1 MSTRIRR
8 TVLLTAAAVVG
19 GVAGCADDLREVD
32 RRTDELVRA
41 RSERVGGGAV
51 SPSRRFDDGRAGAP
65 SSALEKQP
73 VTVNPTADELRF
85 SPAAES
91 RDVAARLEA
100 YQRQGERVRRLGL
113 SGAFKQAQ
121 LTAREYLSAEEE
133 YILAAIRLLIARHSF
148 DPRLFATTSVGVVAT
163 GTDGRFETPLR
174 IMQELGV
181 AKQFE
186 NGGRVEARLLFDAT
200 EQLRTA
206 ATDRYTQA
214 ASLVLSGSI
223 PLLRGGGDVAA
234 EEVISAERELV
245 YAARTF
251 EEFRRSFLVNIAA
264 DYFALIQ
271 SRAAIANQER
281 QLASLKNLEDRTAA
295 LVAAGRTAEFEKN
308 IASNR
313 VLSATSSLANLRE
326 SYILALD
333 RFKIRL
339 GLGPDEAL
347 ELEAVDLNLPEP
359 EVTPSAAVEAALA
372 YRLDLQTRRDR
383 LLDARRGVAN
393 ARNATLPDLNVSG
406 SVGSRTKP
414 SAREG
419 GLVFETDDFTY
430 SGGVTFGLPLDR
442 ENERL
447 ALRAAVIGLE
457 QRTRELDQFRDNI
470 VVEVRARVRDLDRA
484 RFNLTL
490 AEQAVQINRRR
501 LEEQELKRAEV
512 APQSIVDTENDL
524 LNAENARDQA
534 LSDLRNA
541 VLGYL
546 VSTGQLR
553 VTLDGDFQPIPGMQP
568 DPAAP

>member
-1 MSTRIRR
+1 
-8 TVLLTAAAVVG
+8 
-19 GVAGCADDLREVD
+19 
-32 RRTDELVRA
+32 
-41 RSERVGGGAV
+41 
-51 SPSRRFDDGRAGAP
+51 
-65 SSALEKQP
+65 
-73 VTVNPTADELRF
+73 
-85 SPAAES
+85 
-91 RDVAARLEA
+91 
-100 YQRQGERVRRLGL
+100 
-113 SGAFKQAQ
+113 
-121 LTAREYLSAEEE
+121 
-133 YILAAIRLLIARHSF
+133 
-148 DPRLFATTSVGVVAT
+148 
-163 GTDGRFETPLR
+163 
-174 IMQELGV
+174 
-181 AKQFE
+181 
-186 NGGRVEARLLFDAT
+186 
-200 EQLRTA
+200 
-206 ATDRYTQA
+206 
-214 ASLVLSGSI
+214 
-223 PLLRGGGDVAA
+223 LLRGGGDVAA